1 MVGGEVSIPKSTIS
15 EEQESI
21 IEEFSFFE
29 DWMDKYQYLIDLGRK
44 LPKMPEEYLR
54 EEFKLKG
61 CQSQVWFVGEAN
73 ENRLIFRASSDAA
86 IVSGLIA
93 ILLRIYSNRTP
104 TEILSVKPS
113 FIADIGLEEH
123 LSPTRKNGLGAMLQS
138 IKQRAELSSNKTA

>member
-1 MVGGEVSIPKSTIS
+1 
-15 EEQESI
+15 
-21 IEEFSFFE
+21 
-29 DWMDKYQYLIDLGRK
+29 MDRYQYLIDIGRK

-54 EEFKLKG
+54 DEFKLKG
-61 CQSQVWFVGEAN
+61 CQSQVWFVGEAV

-104 TEILSVKPS
+104 SEILSVKPS

-138 IKQRAELSSNKTA
+138 IMQRAELDLNKAS

>member
-1 MVGGEVSIPKSTIS
+1 MV
-15 EEQESI
+15 
-21 IEEFSFFE
+21 
-29 DWMDKYQYLIDLGRK
+29 
-44 LPKMPEEYLR
+44 
-54 EEFKLKG
+54 
-61 CQSQVWFVGEAN
+61 
-73 ENRLIFRASSDAA
+73 FRASSDAA
-86 IVSGLIA
+86 IVAGLIA

>member
-1 MVGGEVSIPKSTIS
+1 M
-15 EEQESI
+15 
-21 IEEFSFFE
+21 
-29 DWMDKYQYLIDLGRK
+29 
-44 LPKMPEEYLR
+44 
-54 EEFKLKG
+54 
-61 CQSQVWFVGEAN
+61 
-73 ENRLIFRASSDAA
+73 IFRASSDAA

>member
-1 MVGGEVSIPKSTIS
+1 MGDELSIPRTTIS
-15 EEQESI
+15 EEQENI

-29 DWMDKYQYLIDLGRK
+29 DWMDKYQYLIDIGRK

-54 EEFKLKG
+54 DEFKLKG
-61 CQSQVWFVGEAN
+61 CQSQVWFVGEAVDD
-73 ENRLIFRASSDAA
+73 RLVFRASSDAA

-93 ILLRIYSNRTP
+93 ILLRNYSKRQP
-104 TEILSVKPS
+104 LEILSVKPS

-138 IKQRAELSSNKTA
+138 IMKRAESGSNKTT